1 MIIAPAEADR
11 HSSALSPPQAWF
23 LATLVFNVTL
33 TGVIGDASGQGRSL
47 ERATLVIETGEIRR
61 APITFLR
68 RHLAPVSEEGFTPG
82 GSYAVGKS
90 PPSLYVDSL
99 QFAALLF
106 ATGLQNRSKP

>member
-1 MIIAPAEADR
+1 MHPPCP
-11 HSSALSPPQAWF
+11 LPQAES

-68 RHLAPVSEEGFTPG
+68 RHLAPVSEEGFTLG
-82 GSYAVGKS
+82 GSYAVGES
-90 PPSLYVDSL
+90 PPSSMLTRFSSL
-99 QFAALLF
+99 RCCTQRDFEID
-106 ATGLQNRSKP
+106 RSREVESVRTLE